1 MNSFHQGSVFK
12 KLCKFYDYLIQKNL
26 NMFEV
31 KDLNGRSYS
40 IT

>member
-1 MNSFHQGSVFK
+1 MNSFHQGSV
-12 KLCKFYDYLIQKNL
+12 LESYVNFYNYMIQNHL

-40 IT
+40 VT